1 MCDVFLDL
9 FSNLFFFLYKIVVIF
24 FANMQNNEQNENN
37 NEEAE
42 SKPATF
48 LKKET
53 PTQLF
58 FCEFCEISKNTYF
71 VEHLQTA
78 TFK

>member
-48 LKKET
+48 LKKRLQHSCFSVNFAKFLRT
-53 PTQLF
+53 PIL
-58 FCEFCEISKNTYF
+58 
-71 VEHLQTA
+71 
-78 TFK
+78 